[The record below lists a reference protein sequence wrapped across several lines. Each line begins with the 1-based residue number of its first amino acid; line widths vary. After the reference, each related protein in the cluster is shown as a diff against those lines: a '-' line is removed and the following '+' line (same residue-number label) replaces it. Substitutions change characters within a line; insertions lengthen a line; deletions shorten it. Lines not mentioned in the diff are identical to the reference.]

1 MTIQTTKNLIFRDNS
16 LKKQTKHAMLSDD
29 KITEIYC
36 MADDFCELFNE
47 TVKNTFRK
55 NEIYE
60 NFIEMF

>member
-47 TVKNTFRK
+47 TVKK
-55 NEIYE
+55 HIQEK
-60 NFIEMF
+60 